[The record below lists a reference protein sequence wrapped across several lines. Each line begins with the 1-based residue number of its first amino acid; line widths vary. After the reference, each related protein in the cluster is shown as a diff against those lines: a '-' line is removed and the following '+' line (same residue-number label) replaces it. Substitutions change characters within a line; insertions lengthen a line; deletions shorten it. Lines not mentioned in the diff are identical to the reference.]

1 MAVKLKKAYLDEAK
15 RDQILAEIENGRKK
29 LNTNV
34 EQLREKQCISIDDV
48 DTLKAV
54 SAEWCRR
61 YVNDAEEGYLKNLSP
76 FVVRTV
82 QDDIHSKFAAA
93 YDAAAPLCSEIRNI
107 LNRWKFNIKIDSKGH
122 FWFDEKEAK
131 EFAAELA
138 TIHYSDDEVEFCN
151 KVSEIIEMINEFEKW
166 AEAKGFE
173 PFFTEQRSIIW
184 NGGTVVQDVILQ
196 LTDTEMTNSGG
207 VNIKNHLTFNA
218 EVFRSLLN
226 SGWINQ
232 VR

>member
-1 MAVKLKKAYLDEAK
+1 MAAKLKKAYLDEAK
-15 RDQILAEIENGRKK
+15 RDQILEEIENDRKK
-29 LNTNV
+29 LNSNV

-61 YVNDAEEGYLKNLSP
+61 YVKDAEEGYLKNLSP

-107 LNRWKFNIKIDSKGH
+107 LNRRKFNIKLDSKGH

-173 PFFTEQRSIIW
+173 PFFTRQSGISVNGNIITK
-184 NGGTVVQDVILQ
+184 NIIAD
-196 LTDTEMTNSGG
+196 LTDMEVTSIGGLNS
-207 VNIKNHLTFNA
+207 KNHLTFDA
-218 EVFRSLLN
+218 EVFRSLKN
-226 SGWINQ
+226 SGRINQ
-232 VR
+232 MR